1 MTILLF
7 GAEFPKKAATE
18 KNEIFKFFSVFGH
31 QWPFPAISLQTRPIF
46 DNIFQF
52 SIRIS
57 ALRPPEVGLNSNF
70 WFFAYFPSF
79 MYFGLQGQNPEL
91 PPREGERR
99 ELPPRQGELAGITS
113 QAGGTAEKLPPQVPG
128 ITSQT

>member
-18 KNEIFKFFSVFGH
+18 KNEIFKFFSMFWH

-57 ALRPPEVGLNSNF
+57 ALRPPEVGLNAIF
-70 WFFAYFPSF
+70 LFYAYFPGVLCISADLY
-79 MYFGLQGQNPEL
+79 M
-91 PPREGERR
+91 
-99 ELPPRQGELAGITS
+99 
-113 QAGGTAEKLPPQVPG
+113 
-128 ITSQT
+128 